1 VIPLSSLIATGF
13 GVGKL
18 PVAPGTWAALFA
30 LPPGMAMAHVIGWQG
45 LLVVAI
51 AASAIGVWAAD
62 EHARRTGVLDPSDC
76 VIDEIAAQWFPL
88 VVLACNGELFSV
100 GGLAASFLLFRFF
113 DIAKPWPIA
122 PLEHLPG
129 GWGVMADDVAA
140 GVAAAALVAAMLWA
154 GWL

>member
-1 VIPLSSLIATGF
+1 MHLASWIATGF
-13 GVGKL
+13 GAGKL
-18 PVAPGTWAALFA
+18 PIAPGTWAALFA
-30 LPPGMAMAHVIGWQG
+30 VPVGCAIAFATGWMG
-45 LLVVAI
+45 LLII
-51 AASAIGVWAAD
+51 AVLASAIGVWAAAHHA
-62 EHARRTGVLDPSDC
+62 EHVGIIDPPDC

-88 VVLACNGELFSV
+88 VVLAANGRLFSF
-100 GGLAASFLLFRFF
+100 AALSVAFLSFRFF

-140 GVAAAALVAAMLWA
+140 GLAAAGVTAAMIWA